1 MCGGSSASGTTKYEW
16 NDDMRDRWNNALNTA
31 EQTAD
36 VRQQMQQYNPNSR
49 VAQFNADQNEGMNYT
64 RNMARMNSSP
74 VGSMRD
80 ANGNIGLNPVTGQPW
95 GGAANDARLMIE
107 DTLGGEYLSGAGSN
121 PYAGAGN
128 RNAYAGIVANPWT
141 DQFRNNASI
150 MTNQYA
156 GQNPFFDQVLD
167 KGMQKITNNYQ
178 LGTAADTNRAANLS
192 GAFGG
197 SAHQQMVANNQAN
210 LGEQLGN
217 YYNQA
222 SQQQYD
228 RSASLEDA
236 RLQRAT
242 GAEEGL
248 LSRGNQSYQQM
259 LDRGFQGHE
268 ANAGRGFQGFEN
280 ERARQMQGIGLG
292 QNEQNLAYQRIAA
305 MMGIGD
311 QQYERDQKIQDYT
324 YQNWQDQQNFPFK
337 LTDWLTSQYGRAM
350 GGGGMN
356 TTVYGGGNS
365 GVSQGLGG
373 LLGLATLFSG
383 NG

>member
-1 MCGGSSASGTTKYEW
+1 MCDGSGASGETRYNW

-36 VRQQMQQYNPNSR
+36 VRQQMQQYNPNAR

-64 RNMARMNSSP
+64 RNMARMSSSP
-74 VGSMRD
+74 
-80 ANGNIGLNPVTGQPW
+80 IGAMD
-95 GGAANDARLMIE
+95 GARRGIE
-107 DTLGGEYLSGAGSN
+107 DTLGGEYLTGAGSN

-228 RSASLEDA
+228 RSAGLEDA

-311 QQYERDQKIQDYT
+311 QQYERDQKVADYT

-337 LTDWLTSQYGRAM
+337 LTDWLTGQYGKAM

-365 GVSQGLGG
+365 GASQGIGALLAAYG
-373 LLGLATLFSG
+373 LMS
-383 NG
+383 